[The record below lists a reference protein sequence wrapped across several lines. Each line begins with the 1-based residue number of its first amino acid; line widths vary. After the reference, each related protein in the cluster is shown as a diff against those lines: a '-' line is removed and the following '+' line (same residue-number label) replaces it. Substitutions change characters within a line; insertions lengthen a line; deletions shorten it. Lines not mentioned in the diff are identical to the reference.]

1 MNETT
6 ANLDE
11 SSRAGAL
18 HSRVSYYHPNA
29 RGTGSAV
36 NFELHPAHGATGGSI
51 FATFARQKSVGGV
64 VGGQRQFASFDWSNR
79 VCVKFDITDISHLLE
94 VFHGMAE
101 SVAEGKGL
109 FHRSAGGCTVIKLE
123 HRLTPQPGYFMEV
136 WKKPASGEAVNV
148 GILFSPA
155 EALGLMLAIEQSMS
169 VLAFGVP
176 SVIPR
181 GGAALAAQSA

>member
-1 MNETT
+1 M
-6 ANLDE
+6 
-11 SSRAGAL
+11 
-18 HSRVSYYHPNA
+18 HS
-29 RGTGSAV
+29 
-36 NFELHPAHGATGGSI
+36 
-51 FATFARQKSVGGV
+51 
-64 VGGQRQFASFDWSNR
+64 
-79 VCVKFDITDISHLLE
+79 
-94 VFHGMAE
+94 
-101 SVAEGKGL
+101 
-109 FHRSAGGCTVIKLE
+109 SAGLYRHAAARSPVKRLRHI
-123 HRLTPQPGYFMEV
+123 RLTPQPGYFMEV